1 LKTRFIHNDNIL
13 FYTFNIMNDFK
24 NNSDFADSTATEQ
37 GQIRLPGAEIGC
49 FEPPGAV
56 APPLKSFVGEL
67 VLQAYTSSG
76 LRNKLGSIRPNL
88 SLAARRTPFGPLL
101 TIEYRRADRWLFIL
115 ADLGD
120 AELWPLLDS
129 WNRKQHGMV
138 DVITG
143 NKLFR
148 ALNHVGDLGNFDIYR
163 AELNR
168 SNPEAFMNNVMYMLE
183 YGVLERYALAETKPG
198 EPRPIVELN
207 LLSTNSTARAA
218 NQMKNFATVPKALLA
233 TALH

>member
-1 LKTRFIHNDNIL
+1 M
-13 FYTFNIMNDFK
+13 MNDFE
-24 NNSDFADSTATEQ
+24 NNYNFTGFTATDQ

-49 FEPPGAV
+49 FEPHGAV
-56 APPLKSFVGEL
+56 APLLKSFVGEL
-67 VLQAYTSSG
+67 VLQAHTTSG
-76 LRNKLGSIRPNL
+76 LWDKLGSIRPTL
-88 SLAARRTPFGPLL
+88 SLAARRTPLGTLL
-101 TIEYRRADRWLFIL
+101 TIEYRRADCWLFIL
-115 ADLGD
+115 ADFGD

-148 ALNHVGDLGNFDIYR
+148 AVNHVGDLGNFDIYR

-168 SNPEAFMNNVMYMLE
+168 SNPEAFMNNVMFMLE

-207 LLSTNSTARAA
+207 LLATNSTARTA
-218 NQMKNFATVPKALLA
+218 NQMKNFATVPKALLE